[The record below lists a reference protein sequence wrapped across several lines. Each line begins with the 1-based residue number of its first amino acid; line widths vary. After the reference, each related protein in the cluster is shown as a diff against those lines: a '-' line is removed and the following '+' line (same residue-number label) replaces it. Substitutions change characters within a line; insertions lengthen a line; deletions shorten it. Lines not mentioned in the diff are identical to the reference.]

1 MLAAWR
7 ICGTTFETRLQNLQH
22 WAVRVISKNSSYSGD
37 PDSLMNEM
45 NLLNV
50 QQLIDFNATQMI
62 WKAKH
67 GLAPEYISEM
77 FVPIQSIHNYNTRKA
92 EYGFHSTRKNVN
104 FGI

>member
-1 MLAAWR
+1 ML
-7 ICGTTFETRLQNLQH
+7 FQNLRP
-22 WAVRVISKNSSYSGD
+22 VRVISKNCRYNGD

-50 QQLIDFNATQMI
+50 QQLIDFNTAQMI

-77 FVPIQSIHNYNTRKA
+77 FVPIQSVHDTRIA
-92 EYGFHSTRKNVN
+92 EHGFHPTKR
-104 FGI
+104 I